1 MQTTPINPKGF
12 FVTEDIRL
20 QNRIHQDACIAID
33 SYEYILNK
41 SRQSNGTP
49 LPVATSG
56 SLLSVTMCIGSRNSM
71 RPFYERMQD
80 AQPTAYSVVFD
91 ARFDAA
97 GMLDSYYSAF
107 VLTGNVVGISE
118 DYDLNPEAGHEN
130 LTITVQILIS
140 RLTVL
145 GNTHDV
151 TYK

>member
-12 FVTEDIRL
+12 FMTEDIRL
-20 QNRIHQDACIAID
+20 QNCIHQDACIAID

-56 SLLSVTMCIGSRNSM
+56 SLLSVTMSIGSRNSM

-91 ARFDAA
+91 ARFDEHDT
-97 GMLDSYYSAF
+97 LEEYDSAF
-107 VLTGNVVGISE
+107 VLTGSMVGISE
-118 DYDLNPEAGHEN
+118 DYNLNPEAGHEN

-140 RLTVL
+140 QLTVL
-145 GNTHDV
+145 GNTRDI